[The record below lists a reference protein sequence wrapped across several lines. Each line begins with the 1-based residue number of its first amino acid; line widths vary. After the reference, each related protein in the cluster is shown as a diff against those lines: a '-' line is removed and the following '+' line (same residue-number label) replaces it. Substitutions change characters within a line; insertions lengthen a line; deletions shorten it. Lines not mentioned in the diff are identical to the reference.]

1 MAENTQA
8 PQGPTLGDAAGRIE
22 GLLSK
27 EDTQTRET
35 PRKPEAKPEQKAED
49 AEQETPETPEEETP
63 ETTEAE
69 PAESTDEETDE
80 AERPKPKGFKVKVA
94 GQEVEVTEDEL
105 KSGYSRTADYTRKT
119 TDLAEAR
126 KAFEEKEVAA
136 VRAERQQYATRLAEV
151 DNALKELI
159 PSEPDWA
166 ILQKT
171 VAPDV
176 FTATLLEW
184 QQTQKAREA
193 IKEEQQKVAKLQW
206 QDGQVAQRQFVAAQ
220 QEKLAELIPSWKDP
234 EVAKTEARTL
244 REFGKAQGFT
254 DEELNGVT
262 DARVVALL
270 HKAYTFDKSEKAKP
284 SVQEKIANAIKAS
297 APGNNAPRPK
307 TQKFT
312 EAKSR
317 LAKSGSVEDAAAA
330 IEHLL

>member
-1 MAENTQA
+1 MPEYTPI
-8 PQGPTLGDAAGRIE
+8 PQGPSLADAARAFE
-22 GLLSK
+22 GLLTAS
-27 EDTQTRET
+27 ET
-35 PRKPEAKPEQKAED
+35 PAKEKTPAESAA
-49 AEQETPETPEEETP
+49 AERAAAPKPEEEESEGEEP
-63 ETTEAE
+63 EEASKPE
-69 PAESTDEETDE
+69 ESEEEEGDDEEL
-80 AERPKPKGFKVKVA
+80 PKPKGFKVKVA
-94 GQEVEVTEDEL
+94 GQEIEVTEDEL

-126 KAFEEKEVAA
+126 KAFEDNEVAK
-136 VRAERQQYATRLAEV
+136 VRVERQQYATRLAEV

-193 IKEEQQKVAKLQW
+193 IQEEQQKVAQLQW

-317 LAKSGSVEDAAAA
+317 LAKCGRGAE
-330 IEHLL
+330 